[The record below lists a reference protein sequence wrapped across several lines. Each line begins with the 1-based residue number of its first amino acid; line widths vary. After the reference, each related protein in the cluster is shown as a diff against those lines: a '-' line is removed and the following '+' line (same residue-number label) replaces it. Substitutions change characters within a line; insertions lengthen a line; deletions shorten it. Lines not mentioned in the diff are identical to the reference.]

1 MKKRLNDEFDDN
13 EEENGFIIDLFN
25 NNNNIIKRKENK
37 IYLFGVI
44 DEKTAF
50 STIAIINEIC
60 DELDSSK
67 KEGVEIGYTDIE
79 IHLNSEG
86 GIVYDALA
94 IFDVIKKVER
104 KFDIKIYCI
113 GKIMSA
119 ALLILSAGTKGLRF
133 AGKNTTFMLHQVQ
146 TQTMGSQSDAEN
158 ELKESKRLQNL
169 YIELISKNSNLSKK
183 DLSNIIQSGK
193 NSYFTSK
200 QALEMGLIDYIS

>member
-1 MKKRLNDEFDDN
+1 MKKRLNDEFDDDEKN
-13 EEENGFIIDLFN
+13 EFIIDLFN

-67 KEGVEIGYTDIE
+67 KEGIELGYNDIE

-94 IFDVIKKVER
+94 IFDVIKKIER

-146 TQTMGSQSDAEN
+146 TQTMGNQSDAEN